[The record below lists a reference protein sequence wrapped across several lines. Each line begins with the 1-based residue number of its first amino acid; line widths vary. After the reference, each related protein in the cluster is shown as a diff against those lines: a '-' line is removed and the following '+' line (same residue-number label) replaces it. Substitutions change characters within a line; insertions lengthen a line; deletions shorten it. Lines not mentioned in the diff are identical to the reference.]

1 VIEFQPSSFSRG
13 SYLNVGVTWLWKR
26 KEDVD
31 LGFDF
36 GGRVSLP
43 AGGGFIAYE
52 SDEQFAPLARKF
64 AVAAAERM
72 LRQRELVPTVDAA
85 ATVLK
90 KSQGDDDPPN
100 LLESIDSGIALGLI
114 GDAAASRKMFAR
126 YVDFHESGE
135 DLEWRTEIDDL
146 RYRRALALS
155 ELVVDRERFRE
166 RIREDVDQAR
176 AMLKLEA
183 DVELPF

>member
-1 VIEFQPSSFSRG
+1 VIECQPSSFSRG

-36 GGRVSLP
+36 GGRVSMP

-52 SDEQFAPLARKF
+52 SDEQFEPLARKF
-64 AVAAAERM
+64 AMAAAERM

-85 ATVLK
+85 TTVLK

-100 LLESIDSGIALGLI
+100 LLESIDSGIALGLSETPLRR
-114 GDAAASRKMFAR
+114 GRCSRARSASTSPAR
-126 YVDFHESGE
+126 TWSGGPRSTTFGT
-135 DLEWRTEIDDL
+135 DGP
-146 RYRRALALS
+146 S
-155 ELVVDRERFRE
+155 
-166 RIREDVDQAR
+166 
-176 AMLKLEA
+176 
-183 DVELPF
+183 P